1 MAQGVS
7 PLLSASAAIAGRIRF
22 IRLLV
27 FLITVVAGGAIAD
40 PPTEGSIRIGLIA
53 KQSLIPLACVAPPW
67 LVGGIARALVA
78 LFEGGGLNV
87 SQAAAGVAVRVV
99 CALPLMTLL
108 LHLLLL

>member
-53 KQSLIPLACVAPPW
+53 TAVLDPIGLCCAS
-67 LVGGIARALVA
+67 LVGRWHCK
-78 LFEGGGLNV
+78 GLGCPV
-87 SQAAAGVAVRVV
+87 
-99 CALPLMTLL
+99 
-108 LHLLLL
+108 

>member
-53 KQSLIPLACVAPPW
+53 TAVLDPIGLCCAS
-67 LVGGIARALVA
+67 LVGWLVA
-78 LFEGGGLNV
+78 LQGPWLPCLRAEVSTFLKPLLEWLCGL
-87 SQAAAGVAVRVV
+87 S
-99 CALPLMTLL
+99 ALFP
-108 LHLLLL
+108 

>member
-1 MAQGVS
+1 MRAAHWCEISIDHQTLIVSELPMAQGVS

-53 KQSLIPLACVAPPW
+53 TAVLDPIGLCCAS
-67 LVGGIARALVA
+67 LVGRWHCK
-78 LFEGGGLNV
+78 GLGCPV
-87 SQAAAGVAVRVV
+87 
-99 CALPLMTLL
+99 
-108 LHLLLL
+108 